1 MRGGDD
7 GPSLHEAGK
16 RVSDRL
22 LGFAVESRGRFVEQK
37 NGRILQEGSCDR
49 DALTLTAGQL
59 SAPVSDDRV
68 EAGRQV
74 FNEPSASGSERRFP
88 ACIVGRFGTAVADV
102 IHQRTVEQRGVLG
115 NDGNGLSKALLRRS
129 RDVVSVDRGP
139 PARQI
144 VEPLQKRNERRL
156 AAS

>member
-1 MRGGDD
+1 MSGGDD
-7 GPSLHEAGK
+7 GPAPHEARK
-16 RVSDRL
+16 RVADRL
-22 LGFAVESRGRFVEQK
+22 LGFAIESRGRFIKQK
-37 NGRILQEGSCDR
+37 NGCILQEGSCDR

-74 FNEPSASGSERRFP
+74 FNELSASGGERRFP
-88 ACIVGRFGTAVADV
+88 ALIVGRFGTAVADV

-129 RDVVSVDRGP
+129 RDVVSVDED
-139 PARQI
+139 PAPRQI
-144 VEPLQKRNERRL
+144 IEPLQKRNERRL

>member
-7 GPSLHEAGK
+7 GPSPHEAGK

-22 LGFAVESRGRFVEQK
+22 LGFAVESRSRFVEQK

-68 EAGRQV
+68 EGGRQV
-74 FNEPSASGSERRFP
+74 FNELSASGGERRAP
-88 ACIVGRFGTAVADV
+88 RP
-102 IHQRTVEQRGVLG
+102 R
-115 NDGNGLSKALLRRS
+115 RRS
-129 RDVVSVDRGP
+129 
-139 PARQI
+139 
-144 VEPLQKRNERRL
+144 LQDGRSGCCPSANG
-156 AAS
+156 